1 MASSRKKDFL
11 KIISISI
18 YYAIHILKYYFQISH
33 RLWVPFSNHSSN
45 HTGTIPKNFQ
55 LRQRTTTIFKGKN
68 AIFWQQNETLSFA
81 DICNLNQI
89 YEFWQISRRTNIDF
103 ITMTSSKV
111 TAQKEEK
118 RAVAETQSIT
128 PLLRTEQN
136 IKQLLIFNSRDFS
149 SDKWFGNDSFH

>member
-1 MASSRKKDFL
+1 M
-11 KIISISI
+11 
-18 YYAIHILKYYFQISH
+18 KYYFPISH

-103 ITMTSSKV
+103 IHRHIISYYMPMILSLWLPQV
-111 TAQKEEK
+111 TAQKEGRDPK
-118 RAVAETQSIT
+118 INATFT
-128 PLLRTEQN
+128 YRTKHKTASYFQ
-136 IKQLLIFNSRDFS
+136 QPRLFQ
-149 SDKWFGNDSFH
+149 W